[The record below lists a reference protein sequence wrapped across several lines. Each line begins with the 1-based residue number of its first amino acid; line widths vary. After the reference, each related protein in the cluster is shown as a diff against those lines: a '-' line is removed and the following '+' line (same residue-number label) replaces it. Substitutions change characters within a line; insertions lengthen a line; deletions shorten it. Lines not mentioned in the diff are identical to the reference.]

1 MRPWRPKAKMR
12 RWKPSNFILK
22 PAHCVIYSNPVF
34 LTGFFVLWSSSCVL
48 QNSCSKEVASS
59 LNKPTSSQFFRK
71 RVGVGVWSAKKQK
84 KLSVLVDKNITF
96 RHRLLYT
103 IHLFRALTTSSAQ
116 INLKKR
122 QMAMPLPAMIT
133 ESVLAG
139 PNFNVISC
147 LCLCTDR
154 WSSFVNLCKRHHTW
168 HLRNIKT
175 VLILMR
181 D

>member
-1 MRPWRPKAKMR
+1 MNQEFQEEKNRLVRAPHPHLLLQMVFVKMRPWRPKAKMR

-116 INLKKR
+116 INLKKDKWR
-122 QMAMPLPAMIT
+122 CHYLQ
-133 ESVLAG
+133 
-139 PNFNVISC
+139 
-147 LCLCTDR
+147 
-154 WSSFVNLCKRHHTW
+154 W
-168 HLRNIKT
+168 
-175 VLILMR
+175 
-181 D
+181 

>member
-1 MRPWRPKAKMR
+1 MRNQEFQEEKNRLVRAPHPHLLLQMVFVKMRPWRPKAKMR

-84 KLSVLVDKNITF
+84 KTVSISGQKYHLQTQTIIYNSSIQSTDHLLS
-96 RHRLLYT
+96 
-103 IHLFRALTTSSAQ
+103 
-116 INLKKR
+116 
-122 QMAMPLPAMIT
+122 
-133 ESVLAG
+133 
-139 PNFNVISC
+139 
-147 LCLCTDR
+147 TD
-154 WSSFVNLCKRHHTW
+154 
-168 HLRNIKT
+168 
-175 VLILMR
+175 
-181 D
+181 